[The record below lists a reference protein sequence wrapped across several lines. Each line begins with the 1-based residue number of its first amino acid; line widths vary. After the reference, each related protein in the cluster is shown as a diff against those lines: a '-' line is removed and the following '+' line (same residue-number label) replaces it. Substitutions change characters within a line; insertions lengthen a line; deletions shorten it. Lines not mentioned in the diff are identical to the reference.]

1 MATDSPW
8 GKTKVI
14 RSGDYLD
21 ILKIRTVPED
31 SDDVKY
37 EIQPQYHQRPDL
49 LAYDMYGSPKLWW
62 VFAQRN
68 MNELKDPIYDPK
80 ILFSLRI
87 CFNQEWKHCLIF
99 LCRHQRNI
107 NHKYT

>member
-68 MNELKDPIYDPK
+68 MNELKDPIYDFRAGLNIFVPK
-80 ILFSLRI
+80 GDRLRQLLG
-87 CFNQEWKHCLIF
+87 N
-99 LCRHQRNI
+99 
-107 NHKYT
+107 